1 MVRNDVPG
9 KCSERILSDIARD
22 LELEIDGADRGTIRV
37 NIERSAAEAQAH
49 IRAHGVVL
57 TRWARYFLCKRQ
69 VDWKSWGCVPGT
81 GVISRF
87 SSVGSSM

>member
-1 MVRNDVPG
+1 VVRNDVPG
-9 KCSERILSDIARD
+9 KRSERILSDIARD

-37 NIERSAAEAQAH
+37 NVERGAAEAHAH
-49 IRAHGVVL
+49 IREHGVV
-57 TRWARYFLCKRQ
+57 RSGWARDFLCKRQ